1 MISTMFNGQNCF
13 LLNDHPDWSSPV
25 ESQFTLTRD
34 KQISLTRHETRRP
47 YSSTLL
53 TKLTYT
59 ASVGGAA
66 LRQLLGAI
74 RQLNTQPVI
83 VPFWPAIAN
92 WGNRANVALSGGLR
106 IAWRADWSQYS
117 IDASTDPEPLWPLAS
132 DFWAPAL
139 MGFLTP
145 DSSPA
150 IRRDT
155 QQLKINFVE
164 SSPAA
169 YALQP
174 NAGSPQDGPL
184 PAGYTTA
191 PYILPFIPDRD
202 GAEEE
207 TSVQLKRDQIGLLRE
222 QQNTFYPQSAERY
235 AKFSFTLGGTMAG
248 GATASTSPTP
258 AQMMEFFLA
267 TMAPGDA
274 FWCPSSLQC
283 LVLSRDALPTDTALN
298 VADTSAVAVGD
309 CIYIFPGNAAV
320 AVARTITTINPG
332 VSVTI
337 DSPLGVP
344 MPVVLPSSAGQTAIF
359 PLLLVRLEKPQ
370 MKMMW
375 LKPGL
380 ATVQLQFNEVPVEQ
394 FLPNNESLGA
404 TIGKLQVRVVLFQ
417 FTRDLGNGSVLNYYY
432 TSFESDIL
440 WNGQTWSH
448 APFECGDITRSLNLQ
463 DDNVTITSY
472 LFPGN
477 PLIADLTK
485 LAEAPLT
492 VAIIFAN
499 YDGGLIRGAATMF
512 TGDASAPSRD
522 GNKIKIKCKM
532 GPALLSSQLP
542 IFLRGVQCSHLR
554 GSNTSGLN
562 LISAG
567 CTGPDNIML
576 KINWKAT
583 AQVAGPLSAGF
594 PFALNLLSLAGVGAN
609 VAAALADNAVFAN
622 WFANGYVEWGAG
634 ANIQRRIIVGSTV
647 PAGGALTLT
656 LHRYFN
662 GGPGIGDSVSLYPGC
677 DGLYTTCR
685 AFDTSLNPTGKF
697 NNYQNF
703 GGQPFTPISNP
714 SMAGLKQFG
723 VQGTK
728 K

>member
-1 MISTMFNGQNCF
+1 MISTNFKSQNCF
-13 LLNDHPDWSSPV
+13 LLNEQPDWSSPV
-25 ESQFTLTRD
+25 ESQFSLTRD

-53 TKLTYT
+53 TKVTYT
-59 ASVGGAA
+59 ASVSGGA

-74 RQLNTQPVI
+74 RQLNTQPII

-92 WGNRANVALSGGLR
+92 WGNRANVALNGGLR
-106 IAWRADWSQYS
+106 IAWRADWSQYT
-117 IDASTDPEPLWPLAS
+117 IYASTDAEPVWPLAS

-155 QQLKINFVE
+155 QSLKMNFVE

-169 YALQP
+169 YALHP
-174 NAGSPQDGPL
+174 NAGQLQDGPT

-191 PYILPFIPDRD
+191 PLLLPFVPDRD
-202 GAEEE
+202 AVEEE
-207 TSVQLKRDQIGLLRE
+207 TSVQVKRDQIGLLRE
-222 QQNTFYPQSAERY
+222 QQNTFYPQAAERF
-235 AKFSFTLGGTMAG
+235 AKFNFTL
-248 GATASTSPTP
+248 SDPQTP
-258 AQMMEFFLA
+258 QIIDFFLA

-283 LVLSRDALPTDTALN
+283 LTMSQDALATDTVLH
-298 VADTSAVAVGD
+298 VADTSAVAIGD
-309 CIYIFPGNAAV
+309 SVYIFIGSKRY
-320 AVARTITTINPG
+320 ARTIAALDPVHNT
-332 VSVTI
+332 VTI
-337 DSPLGVP
+337 DSALGVP
-344 MPVVLPSSAGQTAIF
+344 ASVGQTAIF

-370 MKMMW
+370 MKMSW

-380 ATVQLQFNEVPVEQ
+380 ATVQLQLNEVPVEQ
-394 FLPNNESLGA
+394 LLPNDETLGA
-404 TIGKLQVRVVLFQ
+404 TIGKLQERVVLFQ
-417 FTRDLGNGSVLNYYY
+417 FTRDFGNGTVLNYYY
-432 TSFESDIL
+432 TSFESDISY
-440 WNGQTWSH
+440 NGQTWSH
-448 APFECGDITRSLNLQ
+448 APFECGDITQSLNLQ

-485 LAEAPLT
+485 HAEAPLT
-492 VAIIFAN
+492 VSILFAN
-499 YDGGLIRGAATMF
+499 YDSGVIQGAATMF

-522 GNKIKIKCKM
+522 GNKIKMKCKM

-554 GSNTSGLN
+554 GSNASGLN

-567 CTGPDNIML
+567 CTGPDNSML
-576 KINWKAT
+576 RTNWKAT
-583 AQVAGPLSAGF
+583 ALVAGPLSAGF
-594 PFALNLLSLAGVGAN
+594 PYTLNLSNLAGAGAN
-609 VAAALADNAVFAN
+609 VTAALAGNAVFAN

-634 ANIQRRIIVGSTV
+634 ANLQRRMIVGSTV
-647 PAGGALTLT
+647 PSGGTVSLT

-662 GGPGIGDSVSLYPGC
+662 GVPNLGDSVSLYPGC
-677 DGLYTTCR
+677 DGLYTTCK
-685 AFDTSLNPTGKF
+685 AFDANLNPAGKF

-714 SMAGLKQFG
+714 SMAGLRQLG

>member
-1 MISTMFNGQNCF
+1 MIATVFNTQSCF
-13 LLNDHPDWSSPV
+13 LLNDQPDWSSLV

-59 ASVGGAA
+59 TSLSGGA

-83 VPFWPAIAN
+83 VPFWPAIAT
-92 WGNRANVALSGGLR
+92 WGNRANVALNGGLR

-117 IDASTDPEPLWPLAS
+117 IYASTDPEPLWPLAS
-132 DFWAPAL
+132 DFWSPAL

-169 YALQP
+169 HALQP
-174 NAGSPQDGPL
+174 NAGSLQDGPI

-191 PYILPFIPDRD
+191 PYLLPFIPDRD

-207 TSVQLKRDQIGLLRE
+207 TSVQMKRDQIGLLRE

-235 AKFSFTLGGTMAG
+235 AKFSFTLGGTS
-248 GATASTSPTP
+248 STSPTP

-283 LVLSRDALPTDTALN
+283 LVLTRDALATDTVLN
-298 VADTSAVAVGD
+298 VSDTSAVAISD
-309 CIYIFPGNAAV
+309 CIYVFPGSATV
-320 AVARTITTINPG
+320 PVARTITAINPG

-344 MPVVLPSSAGQTAIF
+344 SRAGGTVIF

-370 MKMMW
+370 MKMTW

-380 ATVQLQFNEVPVEQ
+380 TTVQLQLNEVPVEQ
-394 FLPNNESLGA
+394 LLPNDETLGT
-404 TIGKLQVRVVLFQ
+404 TIGKLQERVVLFQ
-417 FTRDLGNGSVLNYYY
+417 FTRDLGNGTVLNYYY
-432 TSFESDIL
+432 TSFESDIV
-440 WNGQTWSH
+440 WNNQTWQH
-448 APFECGDITRSLNLQ
+448 APFECGDITQTLNLQ

-485 LAEAPLT
+485 QAEAPLT
-492 VAIIFAN
+492 VTIIFAN
-499 YDGGLIRGAATMF
+499 YDGGLVRGAQPIF
-512 TGDASAPSRD
+512 TGDVSAPSRD
-522 GNKIKIKCKM
+522 GNKIKMKCKM

-554 GSNTSGLN
+554 GSNASGLN

-576 KINWKAT
+576 RGNWKAT
-583 AQVAGPLSAGF
+583 GLVAGSVSAGF
-594 PFALNLLSLAGVGAN
+594 PYTLNLSNLVGAGAN
-609 VAAALADNAVFAN
+609 VAAALAGSAVFAN
-622 WFANGYVEWGAG
+622 WFANGYVEWGTG
-634 ANIQRRIIVGSTV
+634 ANIQRRMIVGSTV
-647 PAGGALTLT
+647 PTGGALTLT

-662 GGPGIGDSVSLYPGC
+662 GVPNIGDSVSFYPGC

-714 SMAGLKQFG
+714 SMAGLKQLG